1 MTITIPIWLMWL
13 IGVPLGMIGGFFTVF
28 GAIMMYALKDGI
40 YK

>member
-13 IGVPLGMIGGFFTVF
+13 IGVPLGIIVILLAVF